1 MRCLLTLALICALAM
16 FASPAIA
23 ASSAAKHSAK
33 ADIEFRI
40 VIPRVLRLNLAG
52 QPRVITVTQADVER
66 GEVVVR
72 GTRVE
77 LLANDR
83 RGYRVRTE
91 LTHAAFTGLALNGL
105 ANPIEAEDRVAVVW
119 MPPTTGRPAAA
130 TEVEYRFRLAADA
143 APGQYPWPLQMTL
156 EDA

>member
-1 MRCLLTLALICALAM
+1 MRSLLTFALLSALAM
-16 FASPAIA
+16 LASPAA
-23 ASSAAKHSAK
+23 AAAPAAKHSAK
-33 ADIEFRI
+33 SDVEFRI
-40 VIPRVLRLNLAG
+40 VIPRVLRLNLAA
-52 QPRVITVTQADVER
+52 QPRAITVTQADIER

-72 GTRVE
+72 GTRVQ

-83 RGYRVRTE
+83 RGYRLRTE

-105 ANPIEAEDRVAVVW
+105 ANPIEAQERVAVVW
-119 MPPTTGRPAAA
+119 MRPAVGGPAGE

-143 APGQYPWPLQMTL
+143 APGQYAWPLQMTL